1 MIKSK
6 TVLLIG
12 RPGSGKGVQARKLK
26 EFFGEENTVY
36 CYVGDKL
43 RELVTNEGS
52 FSARMVAEKIIGP
65 GNFAPTFLAVWGWAD
80 TLIHKVSPEKHVI
93 IDGSPRLPL
102 EAEVLDEAL
111 RFYDRE
117 DAILI
122 ALDIEESVIRD
133 RLAKRA
139 RGDDHDDAI
148 TSRIA
153 RYDENLAKIKEYL
166 ASSHTL
172 VIHHV
177 DASGSPEEVFAQ
189 IEKLIS

>member
-1 MIKSK
+1 MTKSK
-6 TVLLIG
+6 TILLIG

-26 EFFGEENTVY
+26 EYLGEDNVVY
-36 CYVGDKL
+36 CYVGDRL
-43 RELVTNEGS
+43 RELTTKEGS
-52 FSARMVAEKIIGP
+52 FTARMIADKIMGP
-65 GNFAPTFLAVWGWAD
+65 GNFGPVFIAVWGWAD
-80 TLIHKVSPEKHVI
+80 VLIHNVNPEKHVI
-93 IDGSPRLPL
+93 IDGSPRMPL

-133 RLAKRA
+133 RLARRA
-139 RGDDHDDAI
+139 RGDDHDAAI
-148 TSRIA
+148 AMRIK

-172 VIHHV
+172 VMHHV
-177 DASGSPEEVFAQ
+177 DASGTPEEVFEQ
-189 IEKLIS
+189 IKKLIS